1 MSATKADF
9 VAIAHAD
16 DLSFPDR
23 LKLQVE
29 ALQRRPDASAVAALS
44 RHVDRKNRIIQPTG
58 YWRLFRHSPF
68 APFAHSSL
76 MVRRSLFEKVGGY
89 REEANYWE
97 DLDLYWRLIDVGP
110 ILVLPEVLTSYRH
123 SDVSIRSRDEAQ
135 YVEDALDLMYRC
147 AALHSAGLN
156 HSELLMSGRSPETR
170 INPRIFIA
178 RSWTSVWQNRRPGT
192 VRRFLQRGDI
202 HFDRRSLGS
211 LAFVLAGTLS
221 PRLVALSVQGW
232 MRALDAKARL
242 RMRARGLEP
251 FEWVSRDSD
260 AKPVT
265 SLTDVAD
272 RARNDPS
279 LRNLESSRSVG

>member
-1 MSATKADF
+1 
-9 VAIAHAD
+9 
-16 DLSFPDR
+16 
-23 LKLQVE
+23 
-29 ALQRRPDASAVAALS
+29 
-44 RHVDRKNRIIQPTG
+44 
-58 YWRLFRHSPF
+58 
-68 APFAHSSL
+68 
-76 MVRRSLFEKVGGY
+76 
-89 REEANYWE
+89 
-97 DLDLYWRLIDVGP
+97 
-110 ILVLPEVLTSYRH
+110 
-123 SDVSIRSRDEAQ
+123 
-135 YVEDALDLMYRC
+135 
-147 AALHSAGLN
+147 
-156 HSELLMSGRSPETR
+156 MSGRSPETR

-221 PRLVALSVQGW
+221 PRLVALGVQGW
-232 MRALDAKARL
+232 MRALDARARL

-251 FEWVSRDSD
+251 FEWVSRDAE